1 MNKLFLKIILMFF
14 VVTVTQVSEN
24 TSPSFSPPWP
34 SWPLIKDEIR
44 KKRSVQKM
52 GEEQKKVSLIR

>member
-1 MNKLFLKIILMFF
+1 MFF